1 LYCNTELTVPPII
14 LFAHTFLVCFA
25 VRCASFLAGAIFI
38 LSATPA
44 LASDLNSFRAQHGRP
59 ALLISVRLSGLAYQQ
74 ASLMAGRRQ
83 IDHKDFRKRIGPIG
97 STHAENVLVGCD
109 DEACAIARW
118 AKSSGHRRNMLRG
131 DVSAY
136 GIASVTGTN
145 GRKYWALELGG
156 E

>member
-1 LYCNTELTVPPII
+1 
-14 LFAHTFLVCFA
+14 
-25 VRCASFLAGAIFI
+25 
-38 LSATPA
+38 
-44 LASDLNSFRAQHGRP
+44 
-59 ALLISVRLSGLAYQQ
+59 
-74 ASLMAGRRQ
+74 MAGRHR

-118 AKSSGHRRNMLRG
+118 AKSGGHRRNMLRG

-136 GIASVTGTN
+136 GIASATDAK
-145 GRKYWALELGG
+145 GRRYWALELGG

>member
-1 LYCNTELTVPPII
+1 MKVRQNYTNVFKSVSGCARKALPLSQI
-14 LFAHTFLVCFA
+14 A
-25 VRCASFLAGAIFI
+25 VALAF
-38 LSATPA
+38 ATPA
-44 LASDLNSFRAQHGRP
+44 LATDLNTFRAQNGRP
-59 ALLISVRLSGLAYQQ
+59 ALSMSVRLAGLAYEQ
-74 ASLMAGRRQ
+74 ASLMAGRSQ

-118 AKSSGHRRNMLRG
+118 AKSGGHRRNMLRG

-136 GIASVTGTN
+136 GIASVTGSN

>member
-1 LYCNTELTVPPII
+1 MHRSFWGALLLT
-14 LFAHTFLVCFA
+14 LT
-25 VRCASFLAGAIFI
+25 
-38 LSATPA
+38 TPA
-44 LASDLNSFRAQHGRP
+44 LALDLNAFRAQHGRP
-59 ALLISVRLSGLAYQQ
+59 ALSISVRLAGIAYEQ
-74 ASLMAGRRQ
+74 ASLMAGRHR
-83 IDHKDFRKRIGPIG
+83 IDHKDFRKRIGGFNCANRAGATCGIG